1 MSAKDKSQELNCSVI
16 VKASGCFVDKF
27 ANSNSNGQAGD
38 SSKPNLDT
46 IVVTDDQGRTL
57 DCYVERSLEIDGS
70 DYALL
75 LPVDVPIEIFAWE
88 DDEDGEDSLVDL
100 EDEEVEVVFLT
111 ARAVLAEQD
120 MTLTQTA
127 LTLTAKGDVP
137 VPDEDDIVTLDL
149 SDESGDLES
158 EDFQLLANFF
168 HEEQEYAI
176 YTPLNPLLIF
186 VRLQQDGKP
195 VLLEPEEFEGIRPQ
209 LEDQFFDEL

>member
-1 MSAKDKSQELNCSVI
+1 M
-16 VKASGCFVDKF
+16 DKF
-27 ANSNSNGQAGD
+27 ANSNSNGRSGE
-38 SSKPNLDT
+38 SVNPNTET
-46 IVVTDDQGRTL
+46 IVVTDEQGRTI
-57 DCYVERSLEIDGS
+57 DCYVEREFVIEGG

-75 LPVDVPIEIFAWE
+75 LPIDVPIEIFAWE
-88 DDEDGEDSLVDL
+88 EDEDGEDSLTDL
-100 EDEEVEVVFLT
+100 EDEEVETVFLT

-120 MTLTQTA
+120 MTLTQSA
-127 LTLTAKGDVP
+127 LTLTAKGDLP
-137 VPDEDDIVTLDL
+137 VPEEDDIVTLDL

-186 VRLQQDGKP
+186 VRLQQDGQA

-209 LEDQFFDEL
+209 LEDQFFDELS

>member
-1 MSAKDKSQELNCSVI
+1 M
-16 VKASGCFVDKF
+16 VDKF
-27 ANSNSNGQAGD
+27 AGSGANDRSED
-38 SSKPNLDT
+38 SVNPNLT
-46 IVVTDDQGRTL
+46 TLIVTDDQGRTI
-57 DCYVERSLEIDGS
+57 DCYIEKEVQIEGS

-88 DDEDGEDSLVDL
+88 EDEDGDDSLVDL
-100 EDEEVEVVFLT
+100 EDEEVEQVFLT

-120 MTLTQTA
+120 MVLNQTA

-137 VPDEDDIVTLDL
+137 VADEDDIVTLDL
-149 SDESGDLES
+149 SDDAGELES
-158 EDFQLLANFF
+158 EDFQLLAGFF

-186 VRLQQDGKP
+186 VRLQSGGQP
-195 VLLEPEEFEGIRPQ
+195 ILLDPQEFEAIRPQ